1 MLGKNQR
8 SSRPQMG
15 HVQQGGK
22 TRNEEIGNRKKRNVE
37 IRKWSSLLKIT
48 MLVI

>member
-1 MLGKNQR
+1 MRVFNRYAQSNRQSSLG
-8 SSRPQMG
+8 
-15 HVQQGGK
+15 GGK